1 MSSGVL
7 MAGIRG
13 VVQGAMWPTVS
24 LCWLPVWAI
33 AAGPPP
39 QASAEIKQ
47 RVDLIELNHFYDC
60 HGQHQFDQVIFYE
73 WSPDYLRFHVI
84 AWSLVEGDLKRLPR
98 RMPGSGQYQVVWFD
112 RDAKLHREVR
122 AGLYRETWTQS
133 DPERTNKQWIEE
145 KDRLCL
151 VKIADQQRR

>member
-1 MSSGVL
+1 MASGAFI
-7 MAGIRG
+7 AGIRE
-13 VVQGAMWPTVS
+13 VVCGAFWPTVS
-24 LCWLPVWAI
+24 LFALPGWAI
-33 AAGPPP
+33 AAGPTPH
-39 QASAEIKQ
+39 ASAEIKQ

-84 AWSLVEGDLKRLPR
+84 AWSLVEGDLKRLPQR
-98 RMPGSGQYQVVWFD
+98 LPGSGQYHVMWFD

-122 AGLYRETWTQS
+122 APLYRETWTQS
-133 DPERTNKQWIEE
+133 DPERTNKKWIEE

-151 VKIADQQRR
+151 AKVADPQRR